1 VNPTKDQ
8 APKNPSKKYGE
19 AEYSLADDKENGAR
33 SLLIKLIKAKK
44 KYGKKEYSIVDDEEN
59 GPPSA
64 HICPELNFMN
74 VGSGRGT
81 YVYTHTHTHVRT
93 HTSICIYVCVF
104 IRHLNPKPQALKP
117 NPNLNPILFTNC
129 MCVSLGHI
137 YRRIVYMQV
146 EFRSSG
152 FRVSPSPVE
161 GLGFS
166 LTP

>member
-1 VNPTKDQ
+1 MAAIGTKLNTKLTKLNTCTWQ
-8 APKNPSKKYGE
+8 LSEWGEPNQGPGPEEPQKKVRRGWVLTRWRRGE
-19 AEYSLADDKENGAR
+19 RCSFCTYQLRRD
-33 SLLIKLIKAKK
+33 
-44 KYGKKEYSIVDDEEN
+44 
-59 GPPSA
+59 
-64 HICPELNFMN
+64 PELNFMN

-81 YVYTHTHTHVRT
+81 CVYTHMCVH
-93 HTSICIYVCVF
+93 ILAYLYVCVF

-152 FRVSPSPVE
+152 FGVSPSPVE